1 MTVNNIEK
9 PVSPKKFADCIRE
22 EFSKYNIQVQDVLL
36 FGSRTTKN
44 FRPDSD
50 WDFLI
55 ITQKSVERTL
65 KRKILSQ
72 IRRRLIF
79 EYDIDSD
86 LLVLPK
92 DDISSATK
100 DVGRVSYYAMRDGI
114 PV

>member
-1 MTVNNIEK
+1 MIINDIEK
-9 PVSPKKFADCIRE
+9 TVSPKKFADCIRE

-36 FGSRTTKN
+36 FGSRAAKN

-55 ITQKSVERTL
+55 ITPKKVERTL
-65 KRKILSQ
+65 KRKILAQ

-100 DVGRVSYYAMRDGI
+100 DVGRISYYAMRDGI